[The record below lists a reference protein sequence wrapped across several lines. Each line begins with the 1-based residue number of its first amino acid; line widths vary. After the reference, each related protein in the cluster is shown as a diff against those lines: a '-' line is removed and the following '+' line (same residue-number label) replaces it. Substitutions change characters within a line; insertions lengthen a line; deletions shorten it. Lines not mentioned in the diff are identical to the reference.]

1 MRNIIIGTAGH
12 IDHGKT
18 TLVKYLTGK
27 DTDTLPDEKKRGMTI
42 DLGFSYL
49 DISENRRAGIIDV
62 PGHEKFIKNMVA
74 GVMGID
80 YIILAVA
87 CDDGI
92 MPQTKEH
99 FQIAELLGVK
109 AGVIVLTKTDIAD
122 EERKKEAAEEIQNFV
137 KGSFLENAPIL
148 ETSVKDISSYEKL
161 KNYIINDIKKIK
173 TSETEDGNEFRMS
186 IDRCFSVKGFGTV
199 VTGTSL
205 KGRISVGDTVNIYPL
220 NIKTKVKGIENHG
233 AKIESIDAGNRIALN
248 LAGVEK
254 SQIKRGDILS
264 SAEKIQDSD
273 RIDVMF
279 TSLKDIHIKNNQ
291 RVRVHLG
298 TREIIGRIRFFGRDK
313 ITEKDRYPAQ
323 ILLEE
328 KAAGIYGELGIIRNY
343 SPVYTMG
350 GIKILNISGEKTKRD
365 NAEYTENLINLDKN
379 KKHEREKN
387 ILTEEYLKEILKKF
401 HNENSFER
409 GILRAEL
416 KNRYFKNI
424 SMKDFKGFI
433 EENIIKNEIKSEKIF
448 EKEYISLKDFKI
460 KLTKEQKLF
469 KEDIF
474 KKYKEYGFSPEDINK
489 TAEYLSHIKAEIFK
503 KIHSYLWEEGMIVF
517 LGENTFILKGFLKEA
532 EKQIKTYF
540 EKNEKLT
547 VKDFRELLKIN
558 RKSALL
564 ILEKL
569 DNMEVTERNSDYR
582 ILKK

>member
-137 KGSFLENAPIL
+137 KGSFLENSPIL
-148 ETSVKDISSYEKL
+148 ETSVKDISSYERL
-161 KNYIINDIKKIK
+161 KSYIIDDIKKIK
-173 TSETEDGNEFRMS
+173 ISETKDDNEFRMS
-186 IDRCFSVKGFGTV
+186 VDRCFSVKGFGTV

-205 KGRISVGDTVNIYPL
+205 KGRISVGDTVNVYPL

-233 AKIESIDAGNRIALN
+233 AKIESVDAGNRIALN

-254 SQIKRGDILS
+254 SRIKRGDILS

-279 TSLKDIHIKNNQ
+279 TSLEDIHIKNNQ
-291 RVRVHLG
+291 RIRIHLG

-313 ITEKDRYPAQ
+313 ITEKGRYPAQ
-323 ILLEE
+323 ILFEE

-350 GIKILNISGEKTKRD
+350 GIKILNILGEKTKRD
-365 NAEYTENLINLDKN
+365 NTEYTENLINLDKN

-401 HNENSFER
+401 HDENSFGR

-424 SMKDFKGFI
+424 SVKDFKDFI
-433 EENIIKNEIKSEKIF
+433 EENIIKNEIKSEKIL
-448 EKEYISLKDFKI
+448 EKEYISLKDFRI

-489 TAEYLSHIKAEIFK
+489 TAEYLSHIKTEIFK
-503 KIHSYLWEEGMIVF
+503 KMHSYLWEEGMIVF

>member
-137 KGSFLENAPIL
+137 KGSFLENSPIL
-148 ETSVKDISSYEKL
+148 ETSVKDISSYERL
-161 KNYIINDIKKIK
+161 KSYIIDDIKKIK
-173 TSETEDGNEFRMS
+173 ISETKDDNEFRMS

-205 KGRISVGDTVNIYPL
+205 KGRISVGDTVNVYPL

-233 AKIESIDAGNRIALN
+233 AKIESADAGNRIALN

-254 SQIKRGDILS
+254 SRIKRGDILS

-279 TSLKDIHIKNNQ
+279 TSLEDIHIKNNQ
-291 RVRVHLG
+291 RIRIHLG

-313 ITEKDRYPAQ
+313 ITEKGRYPAQ
-323 ILLEE
+323 ILFEE

-350 GIKILNISGEKTKRD
+350 GIKILNILGEKTKRD
-365 NAEYTENLINLDKN
+365 NTEYTENLINLDKN

-401 HNENSFER
+401 HDENSFGR

-424 SMKDFKGFI
+424 SVKDFKDFI
-433 EENIIKNEIKSEKIF
+433 EENIIKNEIKSEKIL
-448 EKEYISLKDFKI
+448 EKEYISLKDFRI

-489 TAEYLSHIKAEIFK
+489 TAEYLSHIKTEIFK
-503 KIHSYLWEEGMIVF
+503 KMHSYLWEEGMIVF

>member
-74 GVMGID
+74 GVIGID

-148 ETSVKDISSYEKL
+148 ETSVKDISSYERL

-173 TSETEDGNEFRMS
+173 TSETEDNNEFRMS

-205 KGRISVGDTVNIYPL
+205 KGRISVGDTINIYPL

-279 TSLKDIHIKNNQ
+279 ASLKDIHIKNNQ

-313 ITEKDRYPAQ
+313 ITEKGRYPAQ

-350 GIKILNISGEKTKRD
+350 GIRILNILGEKTKRD
-365 NAEYTENLINLDKN
+365 NAEYTENLINLDEN

-387 ILTEEYLKEILKKF
+387 ILTEKYLKEVLKKF
-401 HNENSFER
+401 HDENSFER

-448 EKEYISLKDFKI
+448 EKEYISLKDFRI

-489 TAEYLSHIKAEIFK
+489 TTEYLSHIKTEIFK
-503 KIHSYLWEEGMIVF
+503 KMHNYLWEEGMIVF

>member
-18 TLVKYLTGK
+18 TLVKYLAGK

-137 KGSFLENAPIL
+137 KGSFLENASIL
-148 ETSVKDISSYEKL
+148 ETSVKDISSYERL

-173 TSETEDGNEFRMS
+173 TSETEDDNEFRMS

-205 KGRISVGDTVNIYPL
+205 KGRISVGDTVSIYPL

-279 TSLKDIHIKNNQ
+279 TSLKDIHVKNNQ

-298 TREIIGRIRFFGRDK
+298 TREITGRIRFFGRDK
-313 ITEKDRYPAQ
+313 ITEKGRYPAQ

-350 GIKILNISGEKTKRD
+350 GIRILNIQGEKTKRD
-365 NAEYTENLINLDKN
+365 NAEYAENLINLDEN

-387 ILTEEYLKEILKKF
+387 ILTEEYLKEVLKKF
-401 HNENSFER
+401 HDENSFER

-424 SMKDFKGFI
+424 SMKDFKDFI

-460 KLTKEQKLF
+460 KLTKEQKIF

-474 KKYKEYGFSPEDINK
+474 KKYKEYGFSPEDTNK
-489 TAEYLSHIKAEIFK
+489 TAEHLSHIKTEIFK
-503 KIHSYLWEEGMIVF
+503 RMHSYLWEEGMIVF